1 MRHKWKALFDKTL
14 NAVSKKMNGFSKVW
28 SNTTKLKTNN
38 VQFAHD
44 YAEGDDLSKTL
55 VMTFLKFDVEI
66 EIL

>member
-1 MRHKWKALFDKTL
+1 
-14 NAVSKKMNGFSKVW
+14 MNGFSKAW
-28 SNTTKLKTNN
+28 SNTSTHKTNN

-44 YAEGDDLSKTL
+44 FANGDDLSKTL